1 MIAPALANDRQFK
14 KTRLG
19 TPAGRLDILSVE
31 LDEELDEDV
40 YGLPE
45 NDVLAVADEQGNV
58 KSRGLASCGLERVAR
73 SYAPSHTQDIRSI
86 RRSAAESRLA
96 VRDNLSA
103 TDSRLPGAT
112 LDTTKP
118 HQEEITAYLIAT
130 YTQRGDDSDFVT
142 RHCDYAGLTAL
153 WSPGPFT
160 DSLEA
165 IYPFVLSHGRLA
177 YHASNN
183 VALITTVLNLGKR
196 QHPALSLA
204 IIATWVNALNH
215 GDFKTSRAEMC
226 WAFNAAINMA
236 IARQVFHCFGY
247 HKDQIQDW
255 ATWDIMKQSE
265 VLDALRTGSLTAKL
279 RCEVAA
285 RGQASLF
292 KIVSRGLSV
301 QSGIDYANMLETMVR
316 IAAKYSLTPEEFEYY
331 CCIDSPYDTRVFYP
345 FHVLSRS
352 QAKAIG
358 WSWDLLTAFASE
370 RLTRMRTQCNKLA
383 EEAGCGEKVVTDVYL
398 TCWMAH
404 WICQKIQTVKKQ
416 RPDASQDEIAFRLGD
431 RWGLPVVPW
440 MHHIWCASLCK
451 LQDLSHS
458 LAAVC
463 LVR

>member
-1 MIAPALANDRQFK
+1 
-14 KTRLG
+14 
-19 TPAGRLDILSVE
+19 
-31 LDEELDEDV
+31 
-40 YGLPE
+40 
-45 NDVLAVADEQGNV
+45 
-58 KSRGLASCGLERVAR
+58 
-73 SYAPSHTQDIRSI
+73 
-86 RRSAAESRLA
+86 
-96 VRDNLSA
+96 
-103 TDSRLPGAT
+103 
-112 LDTTKP
+112 
-118 HQEEITAYLIAT
+118 
-130 YTQRGDDSDFVT
+130 
-142 RHCDYAGLTAL
+142 
-153 WSPGPFT
+153 
-160 DSLEA
+160 
-165 IYPFVLSHGRLA
+165 
-177 YHASNN
+177 
-183 VALITTVLNLGKR
+183 NLGKR

-226 WAFNAAINMA
+226 WAFNAATNMA

-316 IAAKYSLTPEEFEYY
+316 IAAKYSLTPEEFDYY
-331 CCIDSPYDTRVFYP
+331 CCTDSPYDTRVFYP

-370 RLTRMRTQCNKLA
+370 RLARMRTQCNKLA

-398 TCWMAH
+398 AYWMAH

-431 RWGLPVVPW
+431 RWGSW

-451 LQDLSHS
+451 LQDHGIAMFLGVVVEDGKEWDPVEGFDFGKCTVTIDTGFTNFAMYRFPPDSWERIRTIVSMVPLHHPLWRPDPDLGMAIWNGAYDGRS
-458 LAAVC
+458 TPRPPTPLFDMPLLPLKLWIPGHEEDFVTAGLRGIGGSNVFVAEEE
-463 LVR
+463 LWSAYGGWEIPA